1 MPSNKVYL
9 EVRKSDGAIVSY
21 FLERP
26 TAQSATVDYV
36 EATQD
41 ELTYLSALE
50 DYILSAGTVVLLD
63 DLHAH
68 RKRVYEA
75 KAITAPKPTGAAQ
88 KTSQKPSQSVTA
100 ASSKPAANNTAKFK
114 AGFKPVPNQRKQP

>member
-1 MPSNKVYL
+1 MPSNKVHL
-9 EVRKSDGAIVSY
+9 EVRKSDGAILSY

-26 TAQSATVDYV
+26 TTQSATVDYV

-41 ELTYLSALE
+41 ELTFLSALE
-50 DYILSAGTVVLLD
+50 DYILSAGTVVSLD
-63 DLHAH
+63 DLQAH

-88 KTSQKPSQSVTA
+88 KTPQKPSQSVTA
-100 ASSKPAANNTAKFK
+100 ASSKPAINKAASFK
-114 AGFKPVPNQRKQP
+114 AGFKPVPNKRK

>member
-9 EVRKSDGAIVSY
+9 EVQKSDGAILSY

-50 DYILSAGTVVLLD
+50 DYILSAGTVVSLD
-63 DLHAH
+63 DLQAH

-75 KAITAPKPTGAAQ
+75 KAITAPKPTGATQ

-114 AGFKPVPNQRKQP
+114 AGFKPVPNQRK

>member
-9 EVRKSDGAIVSY
+9 EVQKSDGAILSY

-36 EATQD
+36 EATRD

-50 DYILSAGTVVLLD
+50 DYILSAGAVVSLD
-63 DLHAH
+63 DLQAH

-75 KAITAPKPTGAAQ
+75 EATTALQPTGATQ
-88 KTSQKPSQSVTA
+88 KTHQKPSQSVTA

-114 AGFKPVPNQRKQP
+114 AGFKPVPNKRKQP

>member
-9 EVRKSDGAIVSY
+9 EVRKSDGAILSY

-26 TAQSATVDYV
+26 TAQPATVDYV

-50 DYILSAGTVVLLD
+50 DYILSAGAVVSLD
-63 DLHAH
+63 DLQAH

-75 KAITAPKPTGAAQ
+75 KAITALNPAGAVQ
-88 KTSQKPSQSVTA
+88 KTSQKPSQSVTT
-100 ASSKPAANNTAKFK
+100 ASSKPATNNTAKFK
-114 AGFKPVPNQRKQP
+114 SGFKPAPNQRKQP

>member
-9 EVRKSDGAIVSY
+9 EVRKSDGAILSY

-50 DYILSAGTVVLLD
+50 DYILPAGTVVSLG
-63 DLHAH
+63 DLQAH
-68 RKRVYEA
+68 RKRVHEA
-75 KAITAPKPTGAAQ
+75 KAITAPKPTRATQ
-88 KTSQKPSQSVTA
+88 KAPQKPSQSVTA
-100 ASSKPAANNTAKFK
+100 VSSKPATNSTAKFK
-114 AGFKPVPNQRKQP
+114 AGFKPVPNQRKQQ

>member
-9 EVRKSDGAIVSY
+9 EVRKSDGAILSY

-26 TAQSATVDYV
+26 TSQSAIVDYV

-50 DYILSAGTVVLLD
+50 DYILSAGAVVSLD
-63 DLHAH
+63 DLRAH

-75 KAITAPKPTGAAQ
+75 KAITASKPTGVAQ
-88 KTSQKPSQSVTA
+88 KTSQKPSQSVAA
-100 ASSKPAANNTAKFK
+100 ASSKPATSKTANFK
-114 AGFKPVPNQRKQP
+114 SGFKPVPNQRKYP

>member
-9 EVRKSDGAIVSY
+9 EVRKSDGAILSY

-26 TAQSATVDYV
+26 TFHSATVDYV

-41 ELTYLSALE
+41 ELNYLSALE
-50 DYILSAGTVVLLD
+50 DYILSAGTIVSLE
-63 DLHAH
+63 DLQAH

-75 KAITAPKPTGAAQ
+75 KAITAPKPTGATQ
-88 KTSQKPSQSVTA
+88 NTSRKPSQSVAA
-100 ASSKPAANNTAKFK
+100 ASSKPATNNTAKFK

>member
-9 EVRKSDGAIVSY
+9 EIRKSDGAILSY

-26 TAQSATVDYV
+26 TTQSATVDYV
-36 EATQD
+36 ETTQD

-50 DYILSAGTVVLLD
+50 DYILPAGTVVSLD
-63 DLHAH
+63 DLKAH

-75 KAITAPKPTGAAQ
+75 KAITTKPTGAVQ

-100 ASSKPAANNTAKFK
+100 ASNRPATNNAAKFK
-114 AGFKPVPNQRKQP
+114 AGFKPIPNQRN